1 MYSLRFRSPKKQIS
15 ASTQP
20 IFNTSV
26 VQTFARKHYVFDCG
40 WIQFPTETWKIEQR
54 TNQFSI
60 LRFETPKLGPCLTP
74 NLGVK
79 SVFPVLYLFRM
90 FSDSQF
96 HEIQQ
101 TMWNS
106 AAKFQSPPGGRMTRN
121 FSPHRPRLQAIS
133 PRWVPGV
140 FSAGGRG
147 ACFRSLLM
155 LEIIMVTSMFFMCS
169 MIVPPIMVKSPDIN
183 LTYGKSLR

>member
-1 MYSLRFRSPKKQIS
+1 MCACVFSAIQITKKTNLSKYSTHFERFGCSNLCKKTLCVWLWLDSIPYRDMKNW
-15 ASTQP
+15 T
-20 IFNTSV
+20 
-26 VQTFARKHYVFDCG
+26 K
-40 WIQFPTETWKIEQR
+40 
-54 TNQFSI
+54 NQ
-60 LRFETPKLGPCLTP
+60 
-74 NLGVK
+74 
-79 SVFPVLYLFRM
+79 PVLDSSLWDTQTGPMFFLFFIYSAC